1 MVRLVG
7 LVLTLALLSVF
18 LLTPLSIHASFF
30 EIAYD
35 DGDFDYAW
43 SDFYPSGAA
52 VRFTPPALPWRITSV
67 VFYGLALEK
76 GGNMLFTLEVRD
88 QGFSLVY
95 TKQYATF
102 QFFENGTF
110 GWARIPLPNL
120 TVNGEFYVCIYPCFS
135 LGATQLWIGVDEDPP
150 ISNRSLLVDREEG
163 RIVKTWNVES
173 GRPRNFMIRVEGAQ
187 AVSVASIGVSSI
199 RIGEQGVEV
208 RLNIASSQPVVSVE
222 GILKH
227 GLTWDPCPL
236 TIEENIYVARL
247 PGPGNLTVNVKTM
260 DAMFGATINVQ
271 VEVWK
276 AYLELRKRVGM
287 LEESNQT
294 LTSLVQELSLR
305 MGELNRTM
313 VELKALNRVM
323 EERWLTALDQA
334 RSLNN
339 TLATVSGEAEALR
352 SENHW
357 LRIAC
362 ATLAF
367 LAVLTLLVALGLS
380 RRLRKPTE
388 GKEA

>member
-67 VFYGLALEK
+67 VFYGLALER

-187 AVSVASIGVSSI
+187 AVSVASIGMSSI

-227 GLTWDPCPL
+227 GLTWDLCPL
-236 TIEENIYVARL
+236 TIEENTYVARL

-260 DAMFGATINVQ
+260 DAMFGATLNIQ
-271 VEVWK
+271 VDIWETCS
-276 AYLELRKRVGM
+276 ELRKRVGM

-294 LTSLVQELSLR
+294 LTGLVQELSLR
-305 MGELNRTM
+305 MGELNNSV

-352 SENHW
+352 RENHW

>member
-1 MVRLVG
+1 MGLKMLYQQSSWIRILDWPGKNLFKTLTPIFPAMVRLVE

-135 LGATQLWIGVDEDPP
+135 LGA
-150 ISNRSLLVDREEG
+150 S
-163 RIVKTWNVES
+163 
-173 GRPRNFMIRVEGAQ
+173 
-187 AVSVASIGVSSI
+187 
-199 RIGEQGVEV
+199 
-208 RLNIASSQPVVSVE
+208 
-222 GILKH
+222 
-227 GLTWDPCPL
+227 
-236 TIEENIYVARL
+236 
-247 PGPGNLTVNVKTM
+247 
-260 DAMFGATINVQ
+260 
-271 VEVWK
+271 
-276 AYLELRKRVGM
+276 
-287 LEESNQT
+287 
-294 LTSLVQELSLR
+294 
-305 MGELNRTM
+305 
-313 VELKALNRVM
+313 
-323 EERWLTALDQA
+323 ALD
-334 RSLNN
+334 R
-339 TLATVSGEAEALR
+339 
-352 SENHW
+352 
-357 LRIAC
+357 C
-362 ATLAF
+362 
-367 LAVLTLLVALGLS
+367 
-380 RRLRKPTE
+380 
-388 GKEA
+388 

>member
-1 MVRLVG
+1 
-7 LVLTLALLSVF
+7 
-18 LLTPLSIHASFF
+18 
-30 EIAYD
+30 
-35 DGDFDYAW
+35 
-43 SDFYPSGAA
+43 
-52 VRFTPPALPWRITSV
+52 
-67 VFYGLALEK
+67 
-76 GGNMLFTLEVRD
+76 
-88 QGFSLVY
+88 
-95 TKQYATF
+95 
-102 QFFENGTF
+102 
-110 GWARIPLPNL
+110 
-120 TVNGEFYVCIYPCFS
+120 
-135 LGATQLWIGVDEDPP
+135 
-150 ISNRSLLVDREEG
+150 
-163 RIVKTWNVES
+163 
-173 GRPRNFMIRVEGAQ
+173 MIRVEGAQ
-187 AVSVASIGVSSI
+187 AVSVASIGMSSI

-227 GLTWDPCPL
+227 GLTWDLCPL
-236 TIEENIYVARL
+236 TIEENTYVARL

-260 DAMFGATINVQ
+260 DAMFGATLNIQ
-271 VEVWK
+271 VDIWETCS
-276 AYLELRKRVGM
+276 ELRKRVGM

-294 LTSLVQELSLR
+294 LTGLVQELSLR
-305 MGELNRTM
+305 MGELNNSV

-352 SENHW
+352 RENHW

>member
-199 RIGEQGVEV
+199 RIGEQNIEV
-208 RLNIASSQPVVSVE
+208 RLNIASSQPVVNVE

-260 DAMFGATINVQ
+260 NAMFGATLNIQ
-271 VEVWK
+271 VDIWETCS
-276 AYLELRKRVGM
+276 ELRKRVGM

-294 LTSLVQELSLR
+294 LANLVQELSLR

-352 SENHW
+352 RENHW

-362 ATLAF
+362 ATLAS

>member
-260 DAMFGATINVQ
+260 DAMFGATLNIQ
-271 VEVWK
+271 VDIWETCS
-276 AYLELRKRVGM
+276 ELRKRVGM

-352 SENHW
+352 RENHW

>member
-236 TIEENIYVARL
+236 TIEENTYVARL

-260 DAMFGATINVQ
+260 NAMFGATLNIQ
-271 VEVWK
+271 VDIWETCS
-276 AYLELRKRVGM
+276 ELRKRVGM

-352 SENHW
+352 RENHW

>member
-1 MVRLVG
+1 MGLKMLDQQSSCIRILDWPGKNLFKTLTPIFPAMVRLVE

-227 GLTWDPCPL
+227 GLTWDLCPL
-236 TIEENIYVARL
+236 TIEENTYVARL

-260 DAMFGATINVQ
+260 DAMFGATLNIQ
-271 VEVWK
+271 VDIWETCS
-276 AYLELRKRVGM
+276 ELRKRVGM

-294 LTSLVQELSLR
+294 LTGLVQELSLR
-305 MGELNRTM
+305 MGELNRQ
-313 VELKALNRVM
+313 R
-323 EERWLTALDQA
+323 
-334 RSLNN
+334 
-339 TLATVSGEAEALR
+339 G
-352 SENHW
+352 
-357 LRIAC
+357 
-362 ATLAF
+362 
-367 LAVLTLLVALGLS
+367 
-380 RRLRKPTE
+380 
-388 GKEA
+388 